1 MKKILLLFFITL
13 ISLTVLVACSNDEGV
28 TDTDKEND
36 TEITPQP
43 VITNEV
49 DVIILCGQSNAE
61 GHTYTNM
68 LMKTNP
74 ELYAKYT
81 SGVETKT
88 KVSYVCNYNNY
99 RQDTFESV
107 RLGMGLDMYRFGP
120 EVGMNEVFE
129 KSNLNR
135 SVYIIKYTAGGSNLY
150 YQWRSPS
157 SGNPGNLYNQMIPFI
172 HQQMALLEEEGYIPY
187 VKAICW
193 MQGEAD
199 SCENI
204 MTINYKEVLNNF
216 INDLSNELSVY
227 REDPSIG
234 IKFID
239 AAISDSVLWVNYDSV
254 NNSKR
259 ECAELDK
266 ENRYY
271 LDTIKEGLNYENEPT
286 TGVDLAHYDS
296 LSMIKLGELFANA
309 ILSYGVLR

>member
-1 MKKILLLFFITL
+1 MKKMLLLFFVAL
-13 ISLTVLVACSNDEGV
+13 ISLTFLVACSSDEDV
-28 TDTDKEND
+28 VDNDKEND
-36 TEITPQP
+36 TQITPQP

-81 SGVETKT
+81 SGVDTKT

-99 RQDTFESV
+99 RQNSFVSV
-107 RLGMGLDMYRFGP
+107 RLGMGMDMYRFGP

-129 KSNLNR
+129 KSNLIR
-135 SVYIIKYTAGGSNLY
+135 PVYIIKYTAGGSNLY

-157 SGNPGNLYNQMIPFI
+157 SGNPGNLYNQMVPFI

-193 MQGEAD
+193 MQGESD
-199 SCENI
+199 SGENI
-204 MTINYKEVLNNF
+204 MITNYKEVLNNF

-227 REDPSIG
+227 REDYSTG

-239 AAISDSVLWVNYDSV
+239 AAISDSVLWPHYDSI
-254 NNSKR
+254 NASKI
-259 ECAELDK
+259 ECVELDK

-271 LDTIKEGLNYENEPT
+271 IDTIKEGLNYKNEPT

-309 ILSYGVLR
+309 ILSFEVLK

>member
-1 MKKILLLFFITL
+1 
-13 ISLTVLVACSNDEGV
+13 
-28 TDTDKEND
+28 
-36 TEITPQP
+36 
-43 VITNEV
+43 
-49 DVIILCGQSNAE
+49 
-61 GHTYTNM
+61 
-68 LMKTNP
+68 MKTNP

-88 KVSYVCNYNNY
+88 KVSFVCNYNNY

-193 MQGEAD
+193 MQGETD

-271 LDTIKEGLNYENEPT
+271 LDTIKEGLNYKNEPT

-309 ILSYGVLR
+309 ILSYDVLR